1 MSETPEFDPD
11 EDSFDPAFYGRGEN
25 SLTEAERDALGDI
38 TGFDILVTPEGTLEE
53 ALSLA
58 NLGAN
63 VTLLGRLTDDSRIA
77 IEQTGVSLNL
87 VGGRLEE
94 GATLLE
100 SRTFDI
106 VYSPWGSLDGLA
118 SFEPW
123 AARVSECLK
132 PGGHLFVFDEHPV
145 SFLVGARD
153 GELVVQSAYWGEFE
167 DLDNDGVES
176 EFDVPTGW
184 ALGDLVTA
192 LGTEGV
198 ATLRLEEVSDAGTY
212 LTALSLL
219 EGVDDERR
227 SLLPC
232 AFLLVARKL

>member
-1 MSETPEFDPD
+1 
-11 EDSFDPAFYGRGEN
+11 
-25 SLTEAERDALGDI
+25 
-38 TGFDILVTPEGTLEE
+38 
-53 ALSLA
+53 
-58 NLGAN
+58 
-63 VTLLGRLTDDSRIA
+63 VTLLGRLSDDSRIA

-145 SFLVGARD
+145 SFLVGGRD
-153 GELVVQSAYWGEFE
+153 GELVVQSSYWGEFE

-198 ATLRLEEVSDAGTY
+198 ATLRLEEVPDAGSY